1 MREIQVACHLTMRGQ
16 TPAIGGDADVE
27 APEVVEHLSLRC
39 YSGTEVVGHFYVGGK
54 VG

>member
-27 APEVVEHLSLRC
+27 APEVVEHLYLDATQEQRWLVIFMW
-39 YSGTEVVGHFYVGGK
+39 EER
-54 VG
+54 